1 MKVRSEI
8 MYPEYKLIQIVEL
21 PENGKNKYAIQYIAH
36 MEYFDFD
43 FRSKNSIKKFLSEG
57 GYKSGEYLIIVDNE
71 EYGDR
76 YITVAVCVYRDKE
89 QGNFLEFKLAGKE
102 WKNLVREV
110 VEQPPVIDVKLDIQ
124 TMHKVSVPKV
134 IPE

>member
-21 PENGKNKYAIQYIAH
+21 PENGNNKYAVRQIAH
-36 MEYFDFD
+36 MEYFEFD
-43 FRSKNSIKKFLSEG
+43 FATKNTVKKFLSEG
-57 GYKSGEYLIIVDNE
+57 GYDSGEYIVIVDNE
-71 EYGDR
+71 SSGDK
-76 YITVAVCVYRDKE
+76 YVTIAVCIYRNKE
-89 QGNFLEFKLAGKE
+89 QGNFLEFKIAGEE
-102 WKNLVREV
+102 WKNFVREV
-110 VEQPPVIDVKLDIQ
+110 IEQPPVIDVKLDIQ